1 MGSLEN
7 GVPGKRDP
15 LLRSSSTKGLGFQRP
30 ILRFSRFLFFGKLDY
45 LQWVCTVA
53 VFCFFVVL
61 FQMFLPGL
69 VMEKSGDSMKRMEN
83 GYGDL
88 SLIKNI
94 GGLDFGE
101 GIRFESSK
109 LLQKFQKEDDEI
121 NLSSS
126 PGLRHRLGYRK
137 PQLALVSIHTSLLLE
152 FSPISRLHLVWH
164 LMCRIKPTA
173 CLLHDYL
180 FVESCTSL

>member
-7 GVPGKRDP
+7 GVPVKRDP
-15 LLRSSSTKGLGFQRP
+15 LVRSSSTKGLGFQRP
-30 ILRFSRFLFFGKLDY
+30 ILRFLFFGKLDY

-69 VMEKSGDSMKRMEN
+69 VMEKSGDSLKKMEN

-88 SLIKNI
+88 SFIKNI

-101 GIRFESSK
+101 GIRFEPSK
-109 LLQKFQKEDDEI
+109 LLQKFQKEADEI
-121 NLSSS
+121 NHSSA
-126 PGLRHRLGYRK
+126 PRLRHRLGYRK
-137 PQLALVSIHTSLLLE
+137 PQLALVSI
-152 FSPISRLHLVWH
+152 
-164 LMCRIKPTA
+164 PTF
-173 CLLHDYL
+173 LILGFL
-180 FVESCTSL
+180 

>member
-7 GVPGKRDP
+7 GVPVKRDP
-15 LLRSSSTKGLGFQRP
+15 LLRSSSNKGSAFQRP
-30 ILRFSRFLFFGKLDY
+30 IVRFSRFLFFGKLDY

-69 VMEKSGDSMKRMEN
+69 IMEKSGESLKNMEN

-88 SLIKNI
+88 SFIKKI

-101 GIRFESSK
+101 GIRFEPSK
-109 LLQKFQKEDDEI
+109 LLQKFQKEADEV
-121 NLSSS
+121 NLSSAS
-126 PGLRHRLGYRK
+126 RLRHRFGYRK
-137 PQLALVSIHTSLLLE
+137 PQLALVSI
-152 FSPISRLHLVWH
+152 
-164 LMCRIKPTA
+164 PTF
-173 CLLHDYL
+173 L
-180 FVESCTSL
+180 FLCFF